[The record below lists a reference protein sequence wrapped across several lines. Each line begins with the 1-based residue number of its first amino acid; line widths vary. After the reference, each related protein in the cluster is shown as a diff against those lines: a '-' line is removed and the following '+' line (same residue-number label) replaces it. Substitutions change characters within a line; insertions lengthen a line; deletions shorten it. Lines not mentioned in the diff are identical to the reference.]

1 MMTSWKCPQCEL
13 VNFSSATSCKRCGA
27 IPGNPGIGQALPAGA
42 VVLEDGYV
50 LPPPPSS
57 GGIWRD
63 KSTLVMSKDAPLP
76 DQCVKCNAP
85 ANGVRLK
92 RRLSWHHPA
101 IYILIL
107 VAWIIYVILVLVLR
121 KQATVYLGLCEEHF
135 QRRRKLLAAGWVLLA
150 IGLVSPTV
158 AFAADYPGLGLLGVL
173 VLIISI
179 IWLVVVTRV
188 VTVRKIDDRF
198 VWLNGINANYLAHF
212 PPWQG
217 LI

>member
-1 MMTSWKCPQCEL
+1 MTSSWKCAQCGL
-13 VNFSSATSCKRCGA
+13 VNFASASNCARCGA
-27 IPGNPGIGQALPAGA
+27 IVSNTGIQQASPPGAI
-42 VVLEDGYV
+42 VLEDGYV

-63 KSTLVMSKDAPLP
+63 KATLILSKDASLP

-107 VAWIIYVILVLVLR
+107 VAWIIYVVLAIVLR
-121 KQATVYLGLCEEHF
+121 KQATVYLGLCAEHF
-135 QRRRKLLAAGWVLLA
+135 QRRRKYLAAGWVFLA
-150 IGLVSPTV
+150 IGFISPTV
-158 AFAADYPGLGLLGVL
+158 AFAANYPALGLLGVL
-173 VLIISI
+173 VLITSI

-188 VTVRKIDDRF
+188 VTVKKIDDRF
-198 VWLNGINANYLAHF
+198 VWLNGINANYLALF

-217 LI
+217 PT

>member
-1 MMTSWKCPQCEL
+1 MTSSWKCAQCGL
-13 VNFSSATSCKRCGA
+13 VNFARASNCTRCGA
-27 IPGNPGIGQALPAGA
+27 IVSNTGIQQASPPGAI
-42 VVLEDGYV
+42 VLEDGYV

-63 KSTLVMSKDAPLP
+63 KATLILSKDASLP

-107 VAWIIYVILVLVLR
+107 VAWIIYVILALVLR
-121 KQATVYLGLCEEHF
+121 KQATVYLGLCAEHF
-135 QRRRKLLAAGWVLLA
+135 QRRREYQAAGWVLLA
-150 IGLVSPTV
+150 IGLISPTV
-158 AFAADYPGLGLLGVL
+158 AFAANYPALGLLGVL
-173 VLIISI
+173 VLITSI

-188 VTVRKIDDRF
+188 VTVKKIDDRF
-198 VWLNGINANYLAHF
+198 VWLNGINANYLALF

-217 LI
+217 PV